1 MISERF
7 LHVGLLPVVVLLSLF
22 VLLWVCWRL
31 ATLKTPSKHPN
42 ESNDMYKQR
51 LVDARL
57 QAEQDLEAG
66 AINIQ
71 YQTRNSMHN
80 VKTTTLRISDERRRA
95 MGLTTSSATTM
106 RNLERFEQESRAKSN
121 RGSGGSGSGSS
132 DHKEQQEQQQQ
143 QQQRRID
150 RTVTRDLYDRS
161 LISQVKHGKG
171 PAYEQ
176 FKERIESLYIVD
188 RGGDGGEQQQKRKTQ
203 KSSCSNSNHQPPKLK
218 KWSKMK
224 VEKRLEEKKL
234 EDTVEYW
241 RRMSRPDGIEPTR
254 QSIYDQSVQ
263 QRQQQELSW

>member
-1 MISERF
+1 
-7 LHVGLLPVVVLLSLF
+7 
-22 VLLWVCWRL
+22 
-31 ATLKTPSKHPN
+31 
-42 ESNDMYKQR
+42 MYKQR

-80 VKTTTLRISDERRRA
+80 VKTTTLRVSDERKRA

-106 RNLERFEQESRAKSN
+106 RNLERFEQESRAKSS
-121 RGSGGSGSGSS
+121 RGGSGSALSS
-132 DHKEQQEQQQQ
+132 DHKERQKLQQQQQQQ
-143 QQQRRID
+143 QQQRRMD

-176 FKERIESLYIVD
+176 FKERVESLYIVD
-188 RGGDGGEQQQKRKTQ
+188 RGGDGDEQQQKRKTQ
-203 KSSCSNSNHQPPKLK
+203 KSSSNSNHQPPKLK

>member
-1 MISERF
+1 MIDFFMLSCCRSSSFSRF
-7 LHVGLLPVVVLLSLF
+7 LFFCGF
-22 VLLWVCWRL
+22 GDK
-31 ATLKTPSKHPN
+31 ALKTPSKHPN

-57 QAEQDLEAG
+57 QAEQDLEVG

-95 MGLTTSSATTM
+95 MGLTTSSAATM
-106 RNLERFEQESRAKSN
+106 RNLERFEQESRARAS
-121 RGSGGSGSGSS
+121 RGSGGSGSS
-132 DHKEQQEQQQQ
+132 DHKERQEQQEQQQQ

-188 RGGDGGEQQQKRKTQ
+188 RGGDGGEQQQKRKTL